1 MEAPGLWWAGS
12 PVCLQEQT
20 EQPLSM
26 VSPALA
32 GRVGPGPGADGSSAG
47 LGRDFELGVAGQVS
61 ASALGFVLGLS
72 RRRTERGGSLGAEP
86 PPLSDA

>member
-61 ASALGFVLGLS
+61 ASVVPKSYPHIPAAHPIPCPLTS
-72 RRRTERGGSLGAEP
+72 PRRW
-86 PPLSDA
+86 